1 MAFLLEESRDFE
13 CGDLVFCL
21 KLKTSGD
28 SSFSLSF
35 LMLERRSGEAP
46 GSALWGLK
54 EYIFI
59 LFVLN

>member
-1 MAFLLEESRDFE
+1 MAFLLEETRDFE
-13 CGDLVFCL
+13 FDLVCCL
-21 KLKTSGD
+21 KLKASGV